1 MNVGLAEFASIS
13 RIFGGAVTSDVER
26 QSLFKEAMLLTLA
39 RATSSDVNI
48 RPVEVE
54 AVRKIM
60 QAAIGED
67 VSAADVRVAAAS
79 ELYEK
84 ASLDDY
90 LHAIGRKLGPSERAT
105 MVKSLA
111 EVIRSDRRI
120 SPKEVDFF
128 NWVVAALRAA
138 PAEIAGLLADE

>member
-1 MNVGLAEFASIS
+1 MNVGLVDFASITK
-13 RIFGGAVTSDVER
+13 IFGGTVTSDVER
-26 QSLFKEAMLLTLA
+26 QNLFKEALLLTLA

-54 AVRKIM
+54 TVRKIV
-60 QAAIGED
+60 QSATGEE

-84 ASLDDY
+84 AALDDY
-90 LHAIGRKLGPSERAT
+90 LHAIGRKLGSRERAILIR
-105 MVKSLA
+105 SLA
-111 EVIRSDRRI
+111 EVVKSDRRI

-128 NWVVAALRAA
+128 NWAVSALRAT
-138 PAEIAGLLADE
+138 PAEIAGLVEDA

>member
-1 MNVGLAEFASIS
+1 MGLVEFASIK
-13 RIFGGAVTSDVER
+13 RFFGGPVTSDVER
-26 QSLFKEAMLLTLA
+26 QNLFKEALVLTLA

-54 AVRKIM
+54 AVRKIV
-60 QAAIGED
+60 QAVTGEE

-90 LHAIGRKLGPSERAT
+90 LHAIGRKLGARERAT
-105 MVKSLA
+105 LVRSLA
-111 EVIRSDRRI
+111 EVVRSDRRI
-120 SPKEVDFF
+120 SPKEVEFF
-128 NWVVAALRAA
+128 DWVVSALRAT
-138 PAEIAGLLADE
+138 PAEIAGLLEDA

>member
-1 MNVGLAEFASIS
+1 MGLVEFSSI
-13 RIFGGAVTSDVER
+13 RKFFGGSVTSDAER
-26 QSLFKEAMLLTLA
+26 QSLFKEALVLTLA

-48 RPVEVE
+48 QPVEVE
-54 AVRKIM
+54 AVRKIV
-60 QAAIGED
+60 QAATGEE

-90 LHAIGRKLGPSERAT
+90 LHAIGRKLGSRERAT
-105 MVKSLA
+105 LVRSLA
-111 EVIRSDRRI
+111 EVVKSDRRI

-128 NWVVAALRAA
+128 NWVVAAVRAT
-138 PAEIAGLLADE
+138 PAEIAGLIEDA

>member
-1 MNVGLAEFASIS
+1 VGLAEFASIS
-13 RIFGGAVTSDVER
+13 RIFGGGVTNDVER

-39 RATSSDVNI
+39 RATRSDVNI

-54 AVRKIM
+54 TVRKIM
-60 QAAIGED
+60 QSAIGEN
-67 VSAADVRVAAAS
+67 VTAADVRVAAAS

-90 LHAIGRKLGPSERAT
+90 LHAIGGKLGPSERAT

-128 NWVVAALRAA
+128 NWVVTALRAA
-138 PAEIAGLLADE
+138 PAEIVGLIADE